1 MPGDMCLVCGCNRSS
16 NPSASFHCFP
26 RDPEKRSTW
35 LCVFQLEESDIKSY
49 SQVCSRH
56 FPDGDVKTTHKST
69 LGKDLLHR
77 GKGSIQGLREQKG
90 EVRIKIYLN

>member
-1 MPGDMCLVCGCNRSS
+1 MPGDMCLVCGS
-16 NPSASFHCFP
+16 NHRFP
-26 RDPEKRSTW
+26 RDPERRSTW

-49 SQVCSRH
+49 SRVCSRH
-56 FPDGDVKTTHKST
+56 FPDGDIKKTTHKST

-77 GKGSIQGLREQKG
+77 EKGSIQGLREQKG